1 MYSILSSKVIMCTHT
16 RTRAHAHTLY
26 THTTHTHTCT
36 HTTTHTRAHA
46 HTQHTHMH
54 AHTHMCTCTHTTHTC
69 MQGLG
74 KRLVKDF
81 EINQHRS
88 DNHISWSSSLPT
100 YISTYKAG
108 YSGSRE
114 GLPSYGQS
122 TQSADTALL
131 KKFHTPTKL
140 TFRRFPRS
148 HGFPE
153 DLPNT
158 KPTTCT
164 TDWFQDGA
172 YSTPLSVL
180 AATQQPFLKHNPWTF
195 SF

>member
-1 MYSILSSKVIMCTHT
+1 MHWVTITLQKAVKSNRFSKHDNRHAFQSSGV
-16 RTRAHAHTLY
+16 Y
-26 THTTHTHTCT
+26 FG
-36 HTTTHTRAHA
+36 
-46 HTQHTHMH
+46 
-54 AHTHMCTCTHTTHTC
+54 
-69 MQGLG
+69 QGLG

-114 GLPSYGQS
+114 GLSSYGPS
-122 TQSADTALL
+122 TQRADAALL
-131 KKFHTPTKL
+131 KKFHTPNKL

-153 DLPNT
+153 DPPNT

-195 SF
+195 SFWKN